1 MSPQALSS
9 LMCASPH
16 ARLFFQYF
24 FWYSCQSIIGGWYR
38 FSHHW
43 YFADILA
50 KKKMIFQILDVCYL
64 RLRANL
70 ELADV
75 LFPSWWS
82 RWKFQGSFWKFVKF
96 TIIVYEMVIFSPK
109 LHWTWKAKSKVP
121 KIPLFYFIFLWLD
134 VWLHNSLNIYIV
146 GKGERIDYG

>member
-1 MSPQALSS
+1 MCVTSSS
-9 LMCASPH
+9 LQLNVCITSCPT
-16 ARLFFQYF
+16 FFPIF
-24 FWYSCQSIIGGWYR
+24 FLYSCRSIIGGWYH

-109 LHWTWKAKSKVP
+109 SYIEPEKQKAKFP
-121 KIPLFYFIFLWLD
+121 KSLYFILFFRGLM
-134 VWLHNSLNIYIV
+134 
-146 GKGERIDYG
+146 YGCIIP